1 KRTTFDVPD
10 DVDKSGV
17 DYYAVATKLIK
28 GLPAPVLLSGGLLS
42 TKGLATGV
50 LGFDK
55 DRDTTWFG
63 NVDVIPLKDVAFG
76 FEYKQGAKFD
86 DFKNANYWDAHV
98 AWFVN
103 KNLTLVGAYANTG
116 DKDSTSKVG
125 LGDGVVFSIQY
136 AF

>member
-1 KRTTFDVPD
+1 MRRF
-10 DVDKSGV
+10 SGN
-17 DYYAVATKLIK
+17 I
-28 GLPAPVLLSGGLLS
+28 
-42 TKGLATGV
+42 
-50 LGFDK
+50 
-55 DRDTTWFG
+55 
-63 NVDVIPLKDVAFG
+63 DVIPLKDVAFG

-103 KNLTLVGAYANTG
+103 KNLTLVGAYVNAG